1 MNIFI
6 TGING
11 FLGNYLANHFSESG
25 HNISG
30 TTSRTTLSK
39 NIIQYKLG
47 DEIPEGVFKNIDV
60 VIHCAYNFIKG
71 EKYSNINGTIE
82 LILSAKK
89 EGVKK
94 QFYISSLSARP
105 DAISEYGT
113 SKYQIEE
120 RIKDIEDVIIIRP
133 GTIIGKG
140 GVFGKMLTI
149 AQKLPVVPITNGVNN
164 ALYLISI
171 EDIYLILKYLSKS
184 NDIKRDYNLYYH
196 SNLSTPEL
204 FKILKRKFNKLYI
217 PFNIPL
223 FVFDVLLFL
232 IEKVK
237 IKLPLS
243 SDNLKGYISS
253 QNMIH
258 KSDISLFD
266 DVLKS
271 RSETLENIILKNI

>member
-11 FLGNYLANHFSESG
+11 FLGNYLASHFSESG
-25 HNISG
+25 HIVSG

-39 NIIQYKLG
+39 NIIQCKLG
-47 DEIPEGVFKNIDV
+47 DEIPEGVFKNMDV

-71 EKYSNINGTIE
+71 EKHSNINGTIE

-120 RIKDIEDVIIIRP
+120 RIKDIEGVIIIRP

-149 AQKLPVVPITNGVNN
+149 AQKLPVVPITNGVSN
-164 ALYLISI
+164 ALYLIAI

-184 NDIKRDYNLYYH
+184 NDIKREYNLYYH

-253 QNMIH
+253 QDMIH

>member
-1 MNIFI
+1 
-6 TGING
+6 
-11 FLGNYLANHFSESG
+11 
-25 HNISG
+25 
-30 TTSRTTLSK
+30 
-39 NIIQYKLG
+39 
-47 DEIPEGVFKNIDV
+47 
-60 VIHCAYNFIKG
+60 
-71 EKYSNINGTIE
+71 
-82 LILSAKK
+82 
-89 EGVKK
+89 
-94 QFYISSLSARP
+94 
-105 DAISEYGT
+105 
-113 SKYQIEE
+113 
-120 RIKDIEDVIIIRP
+120 
-133 GTIIGKG
+133 
-140 GVFGKMLTI
+140 MLTI
-149 AQKLPVVPITNGVNN
+149 AQKLPVVPITNGVSN
-164 ALYLISI
+164 ALYLIAI

-253 QNMIH
+253 QDMIH

>member
-1 MNIFI
+1 M
-6 TGING
+6 
-11 FLGNYLANHFSESG
+11 
-25 HNISG
+25 
-30 TTSRTTLSK
+30 
-39 NIIQYKLG
+39 
-47 DEIPEGVFKNIDV
+47 
-60 VIHCAYNFIKG
+60 
-71 EKYSNINGTIE
+71 
-82 LILSAKK
+82 
-89 EGVKK
+89 
-94 QFYISSLSARP
+94 
-105 DAISEYGT
+105 
-113 SKYQIEE
+113 
-120 RIKDIEDVIIIRP
+120 
-133 GTIIGKG
+133 
-140 GVFGKMLTI
+140 
-149 AQKLPVVPITNGVNN
+149 
-164 ALYLISI
+164 
-171 EDIYLILKYLSKS
+171 ILKYLSKS

-253 QNMIH
+253 QDMIH